1 MREENQSAVYFFFC
15 YFKLINLPRLMVNNA
30 SSSTLT
36 NEALMQIAEEQS
48 DYERQVESPCQTCH
62 AFALA
67 FFKIGRCGRGGL
79 ERRRA
84 AFSHTHGRQPGTA
97 DARRRAEPSPHYPP
111 APTTAG
117 RFGVHHAHA
126 GCHTRR
132 RASRPRSG
140 RSFQPDSPRPPRIG
154 GIRLRKEHADR
165 SRRALRPSHSFVVS
179 TIRSNCSRKC
189 RQKILSNSP
198 TSQGIFAY
206 KSHFKPPDTPGSVGG
221 PSGSLGTKLR
231 PERVIFV
238 HSAGDLSTPMT
249 IIPFGILIRRTPLGW
264 AG

>member
-1 MREENQSAVYFFFC
+1 LSSSIFRNARFA
-15 YFKLINLPRLMVNNA
+15 KINLRRFQANL
-30 SSSTLT
+30 
-36 NEALMQIAEEQS
+36 
-48 DYERQVESPCQTCH
+48 
-62 AFALA
+62 
-67 FFKIGRCGRGGL
+67 IGRCGRGGL

-189 RQKILSNSP
+189 RQSKNSFKF
-198 TSQGIFAY
+198 TNISGNICIQIAFQTTRHSRLCGRSQWF
-206 KSHFKPPDTPGSVGG
+206 VGNKVA
-221 PSGSLGTKLR
+221 TR
-231 PERVIFV
+231 ACDIC
-238 HSAGDLSTPMT
+238 
-249 IIPFGILIRRTPLGW
+249 PLGW
-264 AG
+264 RSLDANDHYSIWHTDSKNAVGVGRV